1 MKRLLL
7 LALLFCSSLA
17 FTVDIQPNFI
27 RALPGES
34 FQITVTIVSDSSGFY
49 PLKVEGAGISFSK
62 VDLQLIPG
70 QTFTMPLSATAP
82 VESGEYAI
90 TATVSFGQAAV
101 TGSARVSVIAKSEE
115 SRAVN
120 ATLHKLRY
128 DLDELIVRASGLS
141 DAAVSSKLAEAEQL
155 VNQANSS
162 YQTGRLLSA
171 QSSLEEAQDK
181 INQARTIIEITE
193 KGQWNIN
200 IGVLALGV
208 LTVLIALVLMRH
220 LK

>member
-7 LALLFCSSLA
+7 FALLFCSSLA
-17 FTVDIQPNFI
+17 LTIDIQPNFI

-49 PLKVEGAGISFSK
+49 SLKVEGAGISIAK
-62 VDLQLIPG
+62 GYELIPG
-70 QTFTMPLSATAP
+70 QSFKVPFSATAP
-82 VESGEYAI
+82 VESGEYTI
-90 TATVSFGQAAV
+90 TATVSFGQAEV
-101 TGSARVSVIAKSEE
+101 TGSARVSVISGSEE
-115 SRAVN
+115 SRVVN
-120 ATLHKLRY
+120 VTLHKLRY

-141 DAAVSSKLAEAEQL
+141 DAAVSSKLVEAEQL

-162 YQTGRLLSA
+162 YQTGHLISA

-181 INQARTIIEITE
+181 IIQARTIIEIAE
-193 KGQWNIN
+193 KSQWNIN
-200 IGVLALGV
+200 IGMLALGV
-208 LTVLIALVLMRH
+208 LVILIAYFLMRH